1 MLSILNLLGVSMF
14 MQVLS
19 YSLSLNIVN
28 LLDLLNL
35 GFFKIEVFEAYI
47 LIMILI
53 VSWALVVLATVKL
66 SDRIIKT
73 LGNF

>member
-1 MLSILNLLGVSMF
+1 ML

-19 YSLSLNIVN
+19 YSLRLNIVN